1 MKLIAS
7 LTSPYARKIR
17 VMLAEKKLPFELVVD
32 SPWEP
37 TSTVPEIN
45 PLGKVPVLITDD
57 GETFF
62 DSPVLAGWLETL
74 SVAPRLVP
82 ADPLEA
88 VRVRQL
94 EALADGIIDAVV
106 IIVREGRRPE
116 AQRSDEV
123 VARQLQAIER
133 GLDRF
138 EQLATGRSWLH
149 GDGMSLGDIAAGV
162 MLGFIELRLPQVD
175 WRNGRAALNALAD
188 RLFERD
194 SFRDTLPPAG

>member
-1 MKLIAS
+1 MKLVAS

-17 VMLAEKKLPFELVVD
+17 IMLAEKKQPFELVVD

-37 TSTVPEIN
+37 TSTVPEVN

-62 DSPVLAGWLETL
+62 DSPVIAGWIETL
-74 SVAPRLVP
+74 SIAPRLIP

-94 EALADGIIDAVV
+94 EALADGITDAAVV
-106 IIVREGRRPE
+106 IVREGRRPQ
-116 AQRSDEV
+116 AQQSESV

-133 GLDRF
+133 GLDRLD
-138 EQLATGRSWLH
+138 QLATGRHWLQ
-149 GDGMSLGDIAAGV
+149 GDSMSLGDISVGV
-162 MLGFIELRLPQVD
+162 MLGFLELRLPQLD
-175 WRNGRAALNALAD
+175 WKQGRPALEMLGE
-188 RLFERD
+188 RLFERS
-194 SFRDTLPPAG
+194 SFVDTIPPAG